1 MEESHGGAEQT
12 ASEYIQHHLT
22 NLQVC
27 RDHGEWVWGH
37 CAGNFWT
44 INVDSM
50 FFSVLLGVVFLS
62 LFRLVA
68 RQATAG
74 KPTKLQA

>member
-1 MEESHGGAEQT
+1 MATEGKQT
-12 ASEYIQHHLT
+12 ASEYIQHHLH

-27 RDHGEWVWGH
+27 STDDGWVWNH

-50 FFSVLLGVVFLS
+50 FSRFCWAPYF
-62 LFRLVA
+62 F
-68 RQATAG
+68 
-74 KPTKLQA
+74 